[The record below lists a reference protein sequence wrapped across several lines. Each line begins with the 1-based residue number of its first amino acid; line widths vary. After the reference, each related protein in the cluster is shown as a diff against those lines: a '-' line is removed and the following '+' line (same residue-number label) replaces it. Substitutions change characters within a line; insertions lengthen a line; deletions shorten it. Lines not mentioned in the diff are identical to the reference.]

1 MDWAKA
7 LMKSQFLSAEVAL
20 MDRIVHVAREKYQ
33 KQTDFQGEKEGK
45 PSNSASNRHIRQGIK
60 QR

>member
-20 MDRIVHVAREKYQ
+20 MDRILHVAREKYQ

-45 PSNSASNRHIRQGIK
+45 PSNSASNRHI
-60 QR
+60 